1 MRGKDQFEVQIMA
14 STEQNE
20 DCVSKKPWSEVL
32 SRSLK
37 LFTFNAAREG
47 GKSFGRVVF
56 YVILGIIVLVV
67 ATYIIDSITGWF
79 SSWFDFW
86 PFNRGEEVV
95 VVEEK
100 RSWWPW
106 GAEAAAEPAPTVE
119 PEVETRWYCKW
130 NPIC

>member
-1 MRGKDQFEVQIMA
+1 MSELQQDD
-14 STEQNE
+14 

-56 YVILGIIVLVV
+56 YVILGVIVLVV

-95 VVEEK
+95 VAEEK

-106 GAEAAAEPAPTVE
+106 GRDAAPEPVQVIAPDIE
-119 PEVETRWYCKW
+119 GETRWYCKW

>member
-1 MRGKDQFEVQIMA
+1 M
-14 STEQNE
+14 TETKPDE

-47 GKSFGRVVF
+47 GKSFGRVIF
-56 YVILGIIVLVV
+56 FVILGIIVLMV
-67 ATYIIDSITGWF
+67 ATYIIDSLTGWF

-86 PFNRGEEVV
+86 PFNRGEEAAVEEEARRWWQFGSDEPEGVV
-95 VVEEK
+95 PVVE
-100 RSWWPW
+100 
-106 GAEAAAEPAPTVE
+106 AEGDG
-119 PEVETRWYCKW
+119 EVRWYCKW

>member
-1 MRGKDQFEVQIMA
+1 M
-14 STEQNE
+14 TEPTPDE

-47 GKSFGRVVF
+47 GKSFGRVIF
-56 YVILGIIVLVV
+56 YIILGIIVLMV
-67 ATYIIDSITGWF
+67 ATYIIDSLTGWF

-86 PFNRGEEVV
+86 PFNRVEEVV
-95 VVEEK
+95 VEEEP
-100 RSWWPW
+100 RRWWQF
-106 GAEAAAEPAPTVE
+106 GSEAQEEVAVPVAPE
-119 PEVETRWYCKW
+119 GETRWYCKW

>member
-1 MRGKDQFEVQIMA
+1 MSDIKQDD
-14 STEQNE
+14 

-47 GKSFGRVVF
+47 GKSFGRVIF
-56 YVILGIIVLVV
+56 FVILGLIVLMI
-67 ATYIIDSITGWF
+67 ATYVIDSLTGWF

-95 VVEEK
+95 AEPEK
-100 RSWWPW
+100 RRWFSFGGERELATP
-106 GAEAAAEPAPTVE
+106 P
-119 PEVETRWYCKW
+119 VETPEGDVKWYCRW